1 MLYQKLKE
9 RFSFVGVISK
19 ELYTRYKPFNYP
31 YETIFVVGLSY
42 PNKVLPKKENYLSA
56 SVYTYGL
63 DYHKVLK
70 AYLEPFSNDDT
81 LVLVDNH
88 DLDEKLCL
96 KLTGLAYLGKN
107 NLMINKDY
115 GTFFF
120 IGLLLTKKKYK
131 EVIIE
136 NNDSC
141 GTCDICINACP
152 MNALLNGYDE
162 SKCLSALNQKKEPL
176 PIKAI
181 EKNYL
186 LLGCD
191 ICQLVCPKNKN
202 IKTSKIKEFIP
213 RDHAYVLVEDLFK
226 LSNKEFKD
234 KYGSSAYTF
243 RGKTILLRNA
253 LTILHNTNNKKYNEL
268 IKETIDDKKYPLWYK
283 EDAKKIIKKLEEK

>member
-1 MLYQKLKE
+1 M
-9 RFSFVGVISK
+9 
-19 ELYTRYKPFNYP
+19 
-31 YETIFVVGLSY
+31 
-42 PNKVLPKKENYLSA
+42 
-56 SVYTYGL
+56 
-63 DYHKVLK
+63 
-70 AYLEPFSNDDT
+70 
-81 LVLVDNH
+81 LVDNH
-88 DLDEKLCL
+88 NLDEKLCL

-141 GTCDICINACP
+141 GTCDICIKACP

-162 SKCLSALNQKKEPL
+162 DKCLSALNQKKEPL
-176 PIKAI
+176 PTKAI

-191 ICQLVCPKNKN
+191 ICQLVCPKNKG
-202 IKTSKIKEFIP
+202 IKESKIKEFMP
-213 RDHAYVLVEDLFK
+213 MDHAYVLTSDLFS
-226 LSNKEFKD
+226 LSNKEFKE
-234 KYGSSAYTF
+234 KYVASAYMF

-253 LTILHNTNNKKYNEL
+253 LTILYNTNNKKYNEL
-268 IKETIDDKKYPLWYK
+268 IKKTIDDKKYPLWYK
-283 EDAKKIIKKLEEK
+283 EDAKKIIKKLEE